1 MKTTARQIRQL
12 ISSDE
17 TYYAPIVEQARE
29 NCRLLVET
37 FRDQPEWVSGWG
49 HQFACPECAAHL
61 NFDFAMNFNP
71 PNTFVCPNCG
81 KAVTGPEFDEAW
93 VYYYRLLAAEKLE
106 SVAVCALL
114 GDAEAVSFLERFFD
128 FYAGYYAGF
137 AIHGHGNGKVMPQ
150 VLDECVWCILL
161 LRAYYP
167 CRHLFAAEK
176 KQYWYEKLFR
186 PVAELVNAPEI
197 QTSVHNH
204 VLWHKS
210 AAGSVA
216 VCFGDE
222 AFLDEIL
229 HGRLGIRE
237 LVEKGFTADGLW
249 HEGSPLYHYYALEAL
264 TGFCQFFAV
273 EHPDDPLIKALEKT
287 HLAGLRLSHDNW
299 HMPSINDGWYPLPLS
314 RFADQFHRA
323 AMASGSDAL
332 MTQLERIRQRNPGA
346 VAVPAALLIDRVPA
360 GAEIWESTNLA
371 IFRQPVFAILKSG
384 VLVRSH
390 KHRDNL
396 SVIMPPFSND
406 LGTPGYG
413 HPLYKG
419 WYQLAACHNTI
430 AVDGDQPP
438 FVIPTHV
445 EACGEGVRAVVDSGW
460 EGVVSAQ
467 RTVTPLEDALH
478 DRTEVVCDTERTID
492 WLFHAEGDVV
502 FSAEPGETA
511 VLGEYPGYEHLTDV
525 RRIDCE
531 HLTVSFTLD
540 GKKLTLAADTKG
552 MQVFAARSPGNP
564 ANQLRTTI
572 LLRVRA
578 GSAVFEAV
586 YTQHA

>member
-1 MKTTARQIRQL
+1 MNTTARQIRQL

-17 TYYAPIVEQARE
+17 TYYAPIAEQARKE
-29 NCRLLVET
+29 CRLLAQT
-37 FRDQPEWVSGWG
+37 FRDQPEWISGWG

-61 NFDFAMNFNP
+61 TFDYAMNFNP
-71 PNTFVCPNCG
+71 PNAFICPNCG
-81 KAVTGPEFDEAW
+81 REAVGQVFDEAW
-93 VYYYRLLAAEKLE
+93 VYYYRLLTAEKLE

-114 GDAEAVSFLERFFD
+114 GDQDALAFLERYFD
-128 FYAGYYAGF
+128 FYAEHYEGF
-137 AIHGHGNGKVMPQ
+137 AIHGQGNGKVMPQ

-176 KQYWYEKLFR
+176 KQYWYEKLFL

-216 VCFGDE
+216 VCFEDE

-249 HEGSPLYHYYALEAL
+249 HEGSPLYHYYALEAF
-264 TGFCQFFAV
+264 TGFCQFFA
-273 EHPDDPLIKALEKT
+273 EKHADDPLIKTLEFT
-287 HLAGLRLSHDNW
+287 HLSALKLSPDQW
-299 HMPSINDGWYPLPLS
+299 SIPSINDGWYPLPLS

-332 MTQLERIRQRNPGA
+332 QTQLERIRQRSPEA
-346 VAVPAALLIDRVPA
+346 VSTPASLLIDRVPA
-360 GAEIWESTNLA
+360 GVELWKSTNLA

-396 SVIMPPFSND
+396 SVSLPPFSND

-419 WYQLAACHNTI
+419 WYQLAASHNTI

-445 EACGEGVRAVVDSGW
+445 EECGEGVRAVVDGGW
-460 EGVVSAQ
+460 DGVVSAQ
-467 RTVTPLEDALH
+467 RTVTPGEDMLY
-478 DRTEVVCDTERTID
+478 DRTEVVCDGERTID
-492 WLFHAEGDVV
+492 WLFHAEGEAV
-502 FSAEPGETA
+502 FCAEPGEA
-511 VLGEYPGYEHLTDV
+511 AELGAYPGYEHLSDV
-525 RRIDCE
+525 RRIACDE
-531 HLTVSFTLD
+531 LTVTFTLN
-540 GKKLTLAADTKG
+540 GKKLTLAANTAG
-552 MQVFAARSPGNP
+552 MQVFAAQSPGNP
-564 ANQLRTTI
+564 ANVLRTSVI
-572 LLRVRA
+572 LRVRA
-578 GSAVFEAV
+578 DRAVFDV
-586 YTQHA
+586 RYTLK

>member
-1 MKTTARQIRQL
+1 MNTSAQQIRQL
-12 ISSDE
+12 ISSNE
-17 TYYAPIVEQARE
+17 SYYAPVLEQARRD
-29 NCRLLVET
+29 CRLLADA
-37 FRDQPEWVSGWG
+37 FRDQPEWISGWG
-49 HQFACPECAAHL
+49 HQFACPECAAQL
-61 NFDFAMNFNP
+61 TFDYSMSFNP

-81 KAVTGPEFDEAW
+81 KEAVGQELDEAW
-93 VYYYRLLAAEKLE
+93 VYYYRLLTAEKLE
-106 SVAVCALL
+106 SAAACALL
-114 GDAEAVSFLERFFD
+114 GDQETLAFLERYFD
-128 FYAGYYAGF
+128 FYAAHYAGF

-176 KQYWYEKLFR
+176 KQFWYEKLFR

-216 VCFGDE
+216 VCFEDDT
-222 AFLDEIL
+222 FLDEIL

-360 GAEIWESTNLA
+360 GVEIWESTNLA

-445 EACGEGVRAVVDSGW
+445 EACGEGVRAVVDSNW

-467 RTVTPLEDALH
+467 RTVTPLEDELH
-478 DRTEVVCDTERTID
+478 DRTEVVCDAERTID
-492 WLFHAEGDVV
+492 WLFHAEGDVT
-502 FSAEPGETA
+502 FSAEPGEA
-511 VLGEYPGYEHLTDV
+511 AELGDYPGYEHLTDV

-531 HLTVSFTLD
+531 HLTVTFALN
-540 GKKLTLAADTKG
+540 GKKLTLAADTAGK
-552 MQVFAARSPGNP
+552 QVFAARSPGNP

-572 LLRVRA
+572 VLRVQA
-578 GSAVFEAV
+578 SSAVFEAV
-586 YTQHA
+586 FTQHA

>member
-1 MKTTARQIRQL
+1 MNTTARQIRQL

-17 TYYAPIVEQARE
+17 AYYAPIVQQARE
-29 NCRLLVET
+29 ECGRLVKT

-49 HQFACPECAAHL
+49 HRFACPECAAQL
-61 NFDFAMNFNP
+61 TFDFAMMFNP
-71 PNTFVCPNCG
+71 PNTFICPNCG
-81 KAVTGPEFDEAW
+81 KPAVGQAFDEAW
-93 VYYYRLLAAEKLE
+93 VYCYRLQAAEKLE

-114 GDAEAVSFLERFFD
+114 GDQQALAFLERYFD
-128 FYAGYYAGF
+128 FYAEHYAGF
-137 AIHGHGNGKVMPQ
+137 AIHGEGNGKVMPQ

-167 CRHLFAAEK
+167 CRSLFTAEQ
-176 KQYWYEKLFR
+176 KQKWYQKLFL

-210 AAGSVA
+210 AAGAVA
-216 VCFGDE
+216 VCFEDDKL
-222 AFLDEIL
+222 LDEIL

-237 LVEKGFTADGLW
+237 LAEKGFTADGLW

-273 EHPDDPLIKALEKT
+273 EHPDDPLIKTLEYT
-287 HLAGLRLSHDNW
+287 HLAGLRLSYDNW

-323 AMASGSDAL
+323 AMASQSDAL
-332 MTQLERIRQRNPGA
+332 LTQLERIRQRAPGA
-346 VAVPAALLIDRVPA
+346 VSVPASLLIDRVPA
-360 GAEIWESTNLA
+360 GMEIWESTNLA
-371 IFRQPVFAILKSG
+371 VFRQPGFAILKSG

-413 HPLYKG
+413 HPLYRG
-419 WYQLAACHNTI
+419 WYQLAVSHNTI

-445 EACGEGVRAVVDSGW
+445 EQCGEGVRAVVDGGW

-467 RTVTPLEDALH
+467 RTVTPAEDSLH
-478 DRTEVVCDTERTID
+478 DLTEVVCDGERTID
-492 WLFHAEGDVV
+492 WLFHAEGDVR
-502 FSAEPGETA
+502 FSAEPGKAAE
-511 VLGEYPGYEHLTDV
+511 LGAYPGYEHLKDV
-525 RRIDCE
+525 REIHCDA
-531 HLTVSFTLD
+531 LKVSFTLN
-540 GKKLTLAADTKG
+540 GRTLTLSADTKG
-552 MQVFAARSPGNP
+552 MQVFAAQSPGNP
-564 ANQLRTTI
+564 ANVLRTALI
-572 LLRVRA
+572 LRVKASR
-578 GSAVFEAV
+578 AVFDAV
-586 YTQHA
+586 YTWH

>member
-1 MKTTARQIRQL
+1 MNTTARQIRQL

-17 TYYAPIVEQARE
+17 TYYAPIAEQARKE
-29 NCRLLVET
+29 CRLLAQT
-37 FRDQPEWVSGWG
+37 FRDQPEWISGWG

-61 NFDFAMNFNP
+61 TFDYAMNFNP
-71 PNTFVCPNCG
+71 PNAFICPNCG
-81 KAVTGPEFDEAW
+81 REAVGQVFDE
-93 VYYYRLLAAEKLE
+93 AEKLE

-114 GDAEAVSFLERFFD
+114 GDQDALAFLERYFD
-128 FYAGYYAGF
+128 FYAEHYEGF
-137 AIHGHGNGKVMPQ
+137 AIHGQGNGKVMPQ

-176 KQYWYEKLFR
+176 KQYWYEKLFL

-216 VCFGDE
+216 VCFEDE

-249 HEGSPLYHYYALEAL
+249 HEGSPLYHYYALEAF
-264 TGFCQFFAV
+264 TGFCQFFA
-273 EHPDDPLIKALEKT
+273 EKHADDPLIKTLEFT
-287 HLAGLRLSHDNW
+287 HLSALKLSPDQW
-299 HMPSINDGWYPLPLS
+299 SIPSINDGWYPLPLS

-332 MTQLERIRQRNPGA
+332 QTQLERIRQRSPEA
-346 VAVPAALLIDRVPA
+346 VSTPASLLIDRVPA
-360 GAEIWESTNLA
+360 GVELWKSTNLA

-396 SVIMPPFSND
+396 SVSLPPFSND

-419 WYQLAACHNTI
+419 WYQLAASHNTI

-445 EACGEGVRAVVDSGW
+445 EECGEGVRAVVDGGW
-460 EGVVSAQ
+460 DGVVSAQ
-467 RTVTPLEDALH
+467 RTVTPGEDTLN
-478 DRTEVVCDTERTID
+478 DRTEVVCDGERTID
-492 WLFHAEGDVV
+492 WLFHAEGEAV
-502 FSAEPGETA
+502 FCAEPGETA
-511 VLGEYPGYEHLTDV
+511 ELGAYPGYEHLSDV
-525 RRIDCE
+525 RRIACDE
-531 HLTVSFTLD
+531 LTVTFTLN
-540 GKKLTLAADTKG
+540 GKKLTLAANTAG
-552 MQVFAARSPGNP
+552 MQVFAAQSPGNP
-564 ANQLRTTI
+564 ANVLRTSVI
-572 LLRVRA
+572 LRVRA
-578 GSAVFEAV
+578 DRAVFDV
-586 YTQHA
+586 RYTLK

>member
-1 MKTTARQIRQL
+1 MNTTARQIRQL

-17 TYYAPIVEQARE
+17 TYYAPIAEQARKE
-29 NCRLLVET
+29 CRLLAQT
-37 FRDQPEWVSGWG
+37 FRDQPEWISGWG

-61 NFDFAMNFNP
+61 TFDYAMNFNP
-71 PNTFVCPNCG
+71 PNAFICPNCG
-81 KAVTGPEFDEAW
+81 REAVGQVFDEAW
-93 VYYYRLLAAEKLE
+93 VYYYRLLTAEKLE

-114 GDAEAVSFLERFFD
+114 GDQDALAFLERYFD
-128 FYAGYYAGF
+128 FYAEHYEGF
-137 AIHGHGNGKVMPQ
+137 AIHGQGNGKVMPQ

-176 KQYWYEKLFR
+176 KQYWYEKLFL

-216 VCFGDE
+216 VCFEDE

-249 HEGSPLYHYYALEAL
+249 HEGSPLYHYYALEAF
-264 TGFCQFFAV
+264 TGFCQFFA
-273 EHPDDPLIKALEKT
+273 EKHADDPLIKTLEFT
-287 HLAGLRLSHDNW
+287 HLSALKLSPDQW
-299 HMPSINDGWYPLPLS
+299 SIPSINDGWYPLPLS

-332 MTQLERIRQRNPGA
+332 QTQLERIRQRSPEA
-346 VAVPAALLIDRVPA
+346 VSTPASLLIDRVPA
-360 GAEIWESTNLA
+360 GVELWKNTNLA

-396 SVIMPPFSND
+396 SVSLPPFSND

-419 WYQLAACHNTI
+419 WYQLAASHNTI

-445 EACGEGVRAVVDSGW
+445 EECGEGVRAVVDGGW
-460 EGVVSAQ
+460 DGVVSAQ
-467 RTVTPLEDALH
+467 RTVTPGEDTLH
-478 DRTEVVCDTERTID
+478 DRTEVVCDGERTID
-492 WLFHAEGDVV
+492 WLFHAEGEAV
-502 FSAEPGETA
+502 FCAEPGEA
-511 VLGEYPGYEHLTDV
+511 AELGAYPGYEHLSDV
-525 RRIDCE
+525 HRIVCDE
-531 HLTVSFTLD
+531 LTVAFTLN
-540 GKKLTLAADTKG
+540 GKKLTLAANTAG
-552 MQVFAARSPGNP
+552 MQVFTAQSPGNP
-564 ANQLRTTI
+564 ANVLRTSVI
-572 LLRVRA
+572 LRVRA
-578 GSAVFEAV
+578 DRAVFDV
-586 YTQHA
+586 RYTLK

>member
-1 MKTTARQIRQL
+1 MNTTARQLRQL
-12 ISSDE
+12 ISSNE
-17 TYYAPIVEQARE
+17 SYYAPIVEQARRE
-29 NCRLLVET
+29 CKLLCET
-37 FRDQPEWVSGWG
+37 FRDQPEWISGWG

-61 NFDFAMNFNP
+61 TFDFSMDFNP
-71 PNTFVCPNCG
+71 PNTFLCPNCG
-81 KAVTGPEFDEAW
+81 KEATGQVFDEAW
-93 VYYYRLLAAEKLE
+93 VYYYRLLVSEKLE

-114 GDAEAVSFLERFFD
+114 GDQEALAFLERYFD
-128 FYAGYYAGF
+128 FYAEHYAGF
-137 AIHGHGNGKVMPQ
+137 AIHGQGNGKVMPQ

-167 CRHLFAAEK
+167 CRHLFSAEK
-176 KQYWYEKLFR
+176 KQYWYEKLFL

-216 VCFGDE
+216 VCFEDE

-249 HEGSPLYHYYALEAL
+249 HEGSPLYHYYALEAF
-264 TGFCQFFAV
+264 TGFCQFFA
-273 EHPDDPLIKALEKT
+273 EKHADDPLIKALEFT
-287 HLAGLRLSHDNW
+287 HLSALKLSPDQW
-299 HMPSINDGWYPLPLS
+299 SIPSINDGWYPLPLS

-332 MTQLERIRQRNPGA
+332 MTQLERVRQCSPEA
-346 VAVPAALLIDRVPA
+346 IAVPGALLIDRVPA
-360 GAEIWESTNLA
+360 GVEIWKHTNLA

-396 SVIMPPFSND
+396 SVILPPFSDD

-445 EACGEGVRAVVDSGW
+445 EECGEGVRAVVDGGW

-467 RTVTPLEDALH
+467 RTVTPGEDTLH
-478 DRTEVVCDTERTID
+478 DRTEVVCDGERTID
-492 WLFHAEGDVV
+492 WLFHAAGDVC
-502 FSAEPGETA
+502 FCTEPSEEAE
-511 VLGEYPGYEHLTDV
+511 LGAYPGYEHMTGV
-525 RRIDCE
+525 RAIDCDT
-531 HLTVSFTLD
+531 LTVSFTLN
-540 GKKLTLAADTKG
+540 GRTLALTADTKG
-552 MQVFAARSPGNP
+552 MQVFTAQSPGNP
-564 ANQLRTTI
+564 ANVLRTAI
-572 LLRVRA
+572 ILRVRA
-578 GSAVFEAV
+578 DRAVFDV
-586 YTQHA
+586 RYTQK

>member
-1 MKTTARQIRQL
+1 MNTTARQIRRL
-12 ISSDE
+12 IASNES
-17 TYYAPIVEQARE
+17 YYAPIVEQARKE
-29 NCRLLVET
+29 CKLLCDS
-37 FRDQPEWVSGWG
+37 FRDQPEWISGWG

-61 NFDFAMNFNP
+61 TFDFSMNFNP
-71 PNTFVCPNCG
+71 PNTFICPNCG
-81 KAVTGPEFDEAW
+81 KEATGQVFDEAW
-93 VYYYRLLAAEKLE
+93 VYYYRLLVSEKLE

-114 GDAEAVSFLERFFD
+114 GDAEALSFLERYFD
-128 FYAGYYAGF
+128 FYAEHYEGF
-137 AIHGHGNGKVMPQ
+137 PIHGQGNGKVMPQ

-167 CRHLFAAEK
+167 CRSLFTAEK
-176 KQYWYEKLFR
+176 KQYWYEKLFL
-186 PVAELVNAPEI
+186 PVAKLVNAPDI

-216 VCFGDE
+216 VCFEDE

-249 HEGSPLYHYYALEAL
+249 HEGSPLYHYYALEAFA
-264 TGFCQFFAV
+264 GFCQFFA
-273 EHPDDPLIKALEKT
+273 EQHADDPLIKTLEFT
-287 HLAGLRLSHDNW
+287 HLSALKLSPDQW
-299 HMPSINDGWYPLPLS
+299 SIPSINDGWYPLPLS

-332 MTQLERIRQRNPGA
+332 MTQLERVRQRSPEA
-346 VAVPAALLIDRVPA
+346 IAVPGSLLIDRVPA
-360 GAEIWESTNLA
+360 GVEIWKHTNLA

-396 SVIMPPFSND
+396 SVILPPFSDD

-413 HPLYKG
+413 HPMYKG

-445 EACGEGVRAVVDSGW
+445 EECGEGVRAVVDGNW

-467 RTVTPLEDALH
+467 RTVTPGEDTLY
-478 DRTEVVCDTERTID
+478 DRTEVVCDGERTID
-492 WLFHAEGDVV
+492 WLFHAAGDVH
-502 FSAEPGETA
+502 FSAEPGEA
-511 VLGEYPGYEHLTDV
+511 AELGAYPGYEYMTDA
-525 RRIDCE
+525 RAIDCDE
-531 HLTVSFTLD
+531 LKVSFTLN
-540 GKKLTLAADTKG
+540 GKTLTLKADTQN
-552 MQVFAARSPGNP
+552 MQVFAAKSPGNP
-564 ANQLRTTI
+564 ANVLCTAIILRT
-572 LLRVRA
+572 RA
-578 GSAVFEAV
+578 DRAVFDVCYSVE
-586 YTQHA
+586 

>member
-1 MKTTARQIRQL
+1 MNTTARQIRQL

-17 TYYAPIVEQARE
+17 TYYAPIAEQARKE
-29 NCRLLVET
+29 CRLLAQT
-37 FRDQPEWVSGWG
+37 FRDQPEWISGWG

-61 NFDFAMNFNP
+61 TFDYAMNFNP
-71 PNTFVCPNCG
+71 PNAFICPNCG
-81 KAVTGPEFDEAW
+81 REAVGQVFDEAW
-93 VYYYRLLAAEKLE
+93 VYYYRLLTAEKLE

-114 GDAEAVSFLERFFD
+114 GDQDALAFLERYFD
-128 FYAGYYAGF
+128 FYAEHYEGF
-137 AIHGHGNGKVMPQ
+137 AIHGQGNGKVMPQ

-176 KQYWYEKLFR
+176 KQYWYEKLFL

-216 VCFGDE
+216 VCFEDE

-249 HEGSPLYHYYALEAL
+249 HEGSPLYHYYALEAF
-264 TGFCQFFAV
+264 TGFCQFFA
-273 EHPDDPLIKALEKT
+273 EKHADDPLIKTLEFT
-287 HLAGLRLSHDNW
+287 HLSALKLSPDQW
-299 HMPSINDGWYPLPLS
+299 SIPSINDGWYPLPLS

-332 MTQLERIRQRNPGA
+332 QTQLERIRQRSPEA
-346 VAVPAALLIDRVPA
+346 VSTPASLLIDRVPA
-360 GAEIWESTNLA
+360 GVELWKSTNLA

-396 SVIMPPFSND
+396 SVSLPPFSND

-419 WYQLAACHNTI
+419 WYQLAASHNTI

-445 EACGEGVRAVVDSGW
+445 EECGEGVRAVVDGGW
-460 EGVVSAQ
+460 DGVVSAQ
-467 RTVTPLEDALH
+467 RTVTPGEDTLH
-478 DRTEVVCDTERTID
+478 DRTEVVCDGERTID
-492 WLFHAEGDVV
+492 WLFHAEGEAV
-502 FSAEPGETA
+502 FCAEPGEA
-511 VLGEYPGYEHLTDV
+511 AELGAYPGYEHLSDV
-525 RRIDCE
+525 RRIACDE
-531 HLTVSFTLD
+531 LTVTFTLN
-540 GKKLTLAADTKG
+540 GKKLTLAANTAG
-552 MQVFAARSPGNP
+552 MQVFTAQSPGNP
-564 ANQLRTTI
+564 ANVLRTSVI
-572 LLRVRA
+572 LRVRA
-578 GSAVFEAV
+578 DRAVFDV
-586 YTQHA
+586 RYTLK